1 MSDDGIYVYILRCAD
16 GSYYTGTA
24 RLGLEKRVAQHN
36 DATFGGYTACRRPV
50 MLVFSTGSIV
60 MAMASRPN
68 VRSRDGHA
76 RKRKHW
82 SAVTTRCFRNCRGE
96 KHQRRRRERGPRPF
110 ETLRYREAPQGEERD
125 NSHVSV

>member
-50 MLVFSTGSIV
+50 MLVFSNWFDRYGDGIAAERQIKGWSRAKKEALIRGDYPLLQELSRRKTS
-60 MAMASRPN
+60 APAARARAS
-68 VRSRDGHA
+68 
-76 RKRKHW
+76 
-82 SAVTTRCFRNCRGE
+82 
-96 KHQRRRRERGPRPF
+96 
-110 ETLRYREAPQGEERD
+110 TLRDASLPRSSSG
-125 NSHVSV
+125 